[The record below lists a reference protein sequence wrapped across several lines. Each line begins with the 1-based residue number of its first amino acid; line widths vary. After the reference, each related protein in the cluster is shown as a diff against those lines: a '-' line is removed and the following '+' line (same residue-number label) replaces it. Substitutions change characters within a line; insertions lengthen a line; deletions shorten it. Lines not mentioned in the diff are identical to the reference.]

1 MKQNLVYHISKYKGI
16 YTALLFSL
24 FSFLA
29 LFAILP
35 LLLSS
40 FFGGIIEMIGSVF
53 VGSTKYKDQAIIT
66 IEILSTLIVI
76 CSVFLFRFLKYND
89 PTKKNG
95 ILIFIVFY
103 LLNQSLGNYLY
114 WWYDCNFCGY
124 KDGQVFFRVFELK
137 PILMT
142 SVIFLLQGI
151 AVDIYLIKFRK
162 GVQIKQGNIKHQIDT
177 MKVKELIL
185 LHQELSITELNQII
199 DNPGWTI
206 EAKEAARQILL
217 TK

>member
-1 MKQNLVYHISKYKGI
+1 MKENIVIHINKYKGI
-16 YTALLFSL
+16 YTALLFSM
-24 FSFLA
+24 FSFLG
-29 LFAILP
+29 LFTIVP
-35 LLLSS
+35 LLMSV

-53 VGSTKYKDQAIIT
+53 VGSSKYKDQAILA
-66 IEILSTLIVI
+66 IEILSALLVI
-76 CSVFLFRFLKYND
+76 WTVFLFRFLKYND

-95 ILIFIVFY
+95 ILIFIIFY
-103 LLNQSLGNYLY
+103 LLNQSTVNYLY
-114 WWYDCNFCGY
+114 WWYDCDFCGY

-137 PILMT
+137 PILLT
-142 SVIFLLQGI
+142 SAIFLLQGI